1 MNKAVKILN
10 PSHKRSRALW
20 AAAAALGAALILPG
34 CTKQQTQGAASSY
47 LIIDSF
53 AAARGNTPDEESG
66 TLDSDV
72 LFKSNA
78 NDPGTVF
85 PDVARFILRLGMK
98 DPGSPTN
105 PTEPTSANFI
115 TVTRYHVKFVRADGR
130 NVQGVDV
137 PFEFDGAAT
146 ATVRAEGAELQIML
160 VRQQAKL
167 ESPLMALRGM
177 GGQLVIGTIAE
188 VTLYGK
194 DQAGRDVSVKGS
206 ISVNFADFG

>member
-1 MNKAVKILN
+1 MTKAVKILN
-10 PSHKRSRALW
+10 PSHKRSRVLW
-20 AAAAALGAALILPG
+20 AAAAALSAALVLPG
-34 CTKQQTQGAASSY
+34 CTSQQTQGASSSY
-47 LIIDSF
+47 LIIDSMV
-53 AAARGNTPDEESG
+53 AARGNTPDEESG

-72 LFKSNA
+72 LHTTGST
-78 NDPGTVF
+78 GTVF
-85 PDVARFILRLGMK
+85 PDVARFLLRLGMK

-137 PFEFDGAAT
+137 PYEFDGGAT
-146 ATVRAEGAELQIML
+146 ATVRAEGAELMITL
-160 VRQQAKL
+160 VRQSAKL

-177 GGQLVIGTIAE
+177 GGQIVIGTIAE